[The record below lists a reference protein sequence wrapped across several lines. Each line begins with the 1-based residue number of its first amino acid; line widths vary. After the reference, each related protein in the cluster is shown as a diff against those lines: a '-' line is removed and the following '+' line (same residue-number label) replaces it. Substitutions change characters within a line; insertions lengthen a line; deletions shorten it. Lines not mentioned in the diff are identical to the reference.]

1 MKSSDLD
8 NINPGDDKKDTI
20 ERVNNELFEQ
30 RMKFME
36 SMNNFLIEKKENER
50 LINKLSET
58 IKSSQKTLGYEK
70 QNLLLR
76 DFINILNGDIG
87 T

>member
-1 MKSSDLD
+1 
-8 NINPGDDKKDTI
+8 
-20 ERVNNELFEQ
+20 
-30 RMKFME
+30 ME

-58 IKSSQKTLGYEK
+58 IKSSQKTFGYEK

>member
-58 IKSSQKTLGYEK
+58 IKSSQKTFGYEK

-76 DFINILNGDIG
+76 DLINILNGDIG

>member
-8 NINPGDDKKDTI
+8 NINPGDDKKDII
-20 ERVNNELFEQ
+20 ERTNNELFEQ
-30 RMKFME
+30 RMEFIE

-58 IKSSQKTLGYEK
+58 IKSSQKTFGYEK

>member
-1 MKSSDLD
+1 MKSSDLN

-20 ERVNNELFEQ
+20 DGANNQLFEQ
-30 RMKFME
+30 RMKFIE

-50 LINKLSET
+50 LTNKLSET
-58 IKSSQKTLGYEK
+58 IKSSQKNLGYEK

-76 DFINILNGDIG
+76 DFINTLNGDIG

>member
-36 SMNNFLIEKKENER
+36 SMNNFLIEKEENER
-50 LINKLSET
+50 LTNKLSET
-58 IKSSQKTLGYEK
+58 IKSSQKTFGYEK

>member
-30 RMKFME
+30 RMKFIE
-36 SMNNFLIEKKENER
+36 SMNNFLIEKKENKR
-50 LINKLSET
+50 LTNKLSET
-58 IKSSQKTLGYEK
+58 IKSSQKTFGYEK
-70 QNLLLR
+70 KNLLLR

>member
-58 IKSSQKTLGYEK
+58 IKSSQKTFGYEK

-76 DFINILNGDIG
+76 DFIDILNGDVG

>member
-50 LINKLSET
+50 LTNKLSET

>member
-58 IKSSQKTLGYEK
+58 IKSSQKTFGYEK

>member
-8 NINPGDDKKDTI
+8 NINPGDDKKDI
-20 ERVNNELFEQ
+20 IDGANNQLFEQ

-36 SMNNFLIEKKENER
+36 SMNNFLIEKEENER
-50 LINKLSET
+50 LTNKLSET
-58 IKSSQKTLGYEK
+58 IKSSQKTFGYEK